1 MSSGREAEQRPGVT
15 VRPGETAR
23 PGETVRPRDPV
34 QRLREAVRRA
44 IAEAAA
50 RDAAPVVLIDGPSGA
65 GKSSLA
71 DLLVTDWPGDMT
83 PRLVRM
89 DDLYPGWGG
98 LDDASEAVGTDLLA
112 PLRASGVGWWRKWDW
127 AADRPAERHT
137 VTGTAPVIVE
147 GCGTLARANT
157 ALADLALWLD
167 ADDTLRKERAL
178 ARDGLSFATHW
189 DQWQHDFERYVER
202 EQPREN
208 ASLVLDV
215 TGWPLAAARL
225 NAPGGAVGANVVS

>member
-1 MSSGREAEQRPGVT
+1 MSSARE
-15 VRPGETAR
+15 GELR
-23 PGETVRPRDPV
+23 LRDAV
-34 QRLREAVRRA
+34 QRA
-44 IAEAAA
+44 IRDAAA
-50 RDAAPVVLIDGPSGA
+50 RQAAPVVLIDGPSGA

-71 DLLVTDWPGDMT
+71 DVLVADWPGDAT

-98 LDDASEAVGTDLLA
+98 LDAGSVAVGRDLLR
-112 PLRASGVGWWRKWDW
+112 PLRASGAGRWRQWDW
-127 AADRPAERHT
+127 TADAPAGWHAVDGR
-137 VTGTAPVIVE
+137 APLIVE
-147 GCGTLARANT
+147 GCGTLAIANV

-167 ADDTLRKERAL
+167 ADDALRKERAL

-202 EQPREN
+202 ERPRDN

-215 TGWPLAAARL
+215 TDWPLDTARQRAL
-225 NAPGGAVGANVVS
+225 RANVGT